1 MKLSSKVDWA
11 IEIRDLNKRYRDG
24 TWANRDITLS
34 VPRGEF
40 LGILGPNGAG
50 KTTLV
55 RQITTELLPT
65 TGEIRVFNRNALS
78 EPMAVKALLGIIPQ
92 DASLYWYLS
101 VWQHLRIFGKLRG
114 LSRGEA
120 HRRANEL
127 IDILHLQ
134 EHRDKTPQALS
145 GGLRRR
151 VLVGI
156 ATLTRPP
163 VMVFDEPTVGLD
175 PLSRRD
181 LWSYIKSQ
189 QSGGATILL
198 TTHYMEEAETLCD
211 RVGVI
216 HRGRLIALD
225 TISNLRAAHGLQFKL
240 TFQRPDGSGEIETV
254 YGEDQGELAERV
266 RAQGI
271 REYSI
276 SKANLEDVFL
286 ALTGEREAF

>member
-1 MKLSSKVDWA
+1 MDWA
-11 IEIRDLNKRYRDG
+11 IEVSDLNKCYSDG
-24 TWANRDITLS
+24 TWANRDISLS
-34 VPRGEF
+34 VSRGEL

-78 EPMAVKALLGIIPQ
+78 EAMAVKSLLGIIPQ
-92 DASLYWYLS
+92 DASLYWNLS

-114 LSRGEA
+114 LSPGDAR
-120 HRRANEL
+120 RRAKDL
-127 IDILHLQ
+127 IDVLGLK
-134 EHRDKTPQALS
+134 EHRYKTPEALS
-145 GGLRRR
+145 SGLRRR

-163 VMVFDEPTVGLD
+163 MMVFDEPTVGLD
-175 PLSRRD
+175 PHSRRD
-181 LWSYIKSQ
+181 LWSYIKLQ

-198 TTHYMEEAETLCD
+198 TTHYMEEAEVLCD
-211 RVGVI
+211 RIGII

-225 TISNLRAAHGLQFKL
+225 TISNLRAAHGLQFKV
-240 TFQRPDGSGEIETV
+240 TFQRTDGSGEMETI
-254 YGEDQGELAERV
+254 YGKDHGELAERV

-271 REYSI
+271 GEYSI

-286 ALTGEREAF
+286 ALTGEREEF